1 MILELILTAYFLC
14 GVAFF
19 ITLLRDKRVALT
31 GGILFVY
38 AATSL
43 VWPIAL
49 TLYLLEKE

>member
-19 ITLLRDKRVALT
+19 IALLRDKRVALT
-31 GGILFVY
+31 GGVLFLY
-38 AATSL
+38 FATSL

-49 TLYLLEKE
+49 TLYLFEKE